1 MHVVSTHRQRVLTT
15 RKGGWRMEIDERKLR
30 ILQAIIDDYILTGV
44 PVGSRTISRKYD
56 MGLSSATIRNEM
68 SDLEELGF
76 LDQPHVSAGRIP
88 SAKAYRLYVNTL
100 LETGKIPK
108 DSAESIESYFSG
120 RVHQMED
127 VIDHAAQVL
136 SSLTHYTAVV
146 LSPKGAQPRL
156 QTVQLVPVSADTAL
170 VVIVTDMGVIRDSVI
185 RIGSQMDSDTLY
197 AISRTLTKELQGC
210 TLQEACQRIPGI
222 MDRVNGNDEVLQEL
236 YGFLSDG
243 QQRVRRTHMAVG
255 GTSNMLAYPEYSDVD
270 KARNFLSL
278 IETRDK
284 LADIIRGN
292 GEMAFT
298 VRIGPENG
306 VPEMADCSIVTATY
320 SSKGGQQGTIGVI
333 GPTRMRYSRVLSIL
347 NMMGHQLT
355 DLLSGDDENR
365 K

>member
-1 MHVVSTHRQRVLTT
+1 
-15 RKGGWRMEIDERKLR
+15 MEMDERKMR

-76 LDQPHVSAGRIP
+76 LDQPHISAGRIP

-100 LETGKIPK
+100 LETGRIPN
-108 DSAESIESYFSG
+108 DSDDSIQKHFSG

-127 VIDHAAQVL
+127 VIDHAAQVI

-156 QTVQLVPVSADTAL
+156 QTVQLVPVSAETAL

-185 RIGSQMDSDTLY
+185 RIGNQMDSDTLY
-197 AISRTLTKELQGC
+197 SISRALTQELRGC
-210 TLQEACQRIPGI
+210 TLEEAGRRIPGI
-222 MDRVNGNDEVLQEL
+222 MNRVSGNDEVLQEL
-236 YGFLSDG
+236 YGYLSSG
-243 QQRVRRTHMAVG
+243 QQDIRRNHMAVG
-255 GTSNMLAYPEYSDVD
+255 GTSNMLDYPEYSDVD

-298 VRIGPENG
+298 VRIGPETG
-306 VPEMADCSIVTATY
+306 IPEMADCSIVTATY
-320 SSKGGQQGTIGVI
+320 SSRGGQQGTIGVI

-355 DLLSGDDENR
+355 DLLSGDEDNR
-365 K
+365 

>member
-1 MHVVSTHRQRVLTT
+1 MQ
-15 RKGGWRMEIDERKLR
+15 MDERKLR

-44 PVGSRTISRKYD
+44 PVGSRTISKKYD

-76 LDQPHVSAGRIP
+76 LDQPHISAGRIP
-88 SAKAYRLYVNTL
+88 SAKAYRLYVDTL
-100 LETGKIPK
+100 LQTGRIPD
-108 DSAESIESYFSG
+108 DSAESIRSHFTG

-146 LSPKGAQPRL
+146 LSPKGAQPKL
-156 QTVQLVPVSADTAL
+156 QTVQLVPVSQETAL

-197 AISRTLTKELQGC
+197 AISRTLTTELRGC
-210 TLQEACQRIPGI
+210 TLSEACERIPAL
-222 MDRVNGNDEVLQEL
+222 MERVDGNDLVLQEV
-236 YGFLSDG
+236 YGILSNG
-243 QQRVRRTHMAVG
+243 EKNPRRSHVAVG
-255 GTSNMLAYPEYSDVD
+255 GTSNMLAYPEYSDMD
-270 KARNFLSL
+270 KARNFLTL
-278 IETRDK
+278 METRDK
-284 LADIIRGN
+284 LADIIRGS

-298 VRIGPENG
+298 VRIGPETG
-306 VPEMADCSIVTATY
+306 IPEMADCSIVTATY
-320 SSKGGQQGTIGVI
+320 SSRGGQQGTIGVI

-355 DLLSGDDENR
+355 DLFSGEEDNG
-365 K
+365 